1 MSTKKIAT
9 VGMLTALYVVLS
21 LTLKIPLGVGA
32 IALDLGYIVLTVSAF
47 KVGVWSAVVGGAGAA
62 IESFMFSPYGLSYGW
77 IVMNIIIGLICGYL
91 LYKTRRSYAFHICTI
106 VFAVLAGITA
116 KTIIECS
123 LYSIPYPVKL
133 PKSAT
138 AFAVDTIVMLI
149 GLIVVY
155 RLKIGDNS

>member
-47 KVGVWSAVVGGAGAA
+47 KVGIWSAVVGGAGAA
-62 IESFMFSPYGLSYGW
+62 IESFMLSPYGLSYGW

-91 LYKTRRSYAFHICTI
+91 FYNAKISHQYHISAI
-106 VFAVLAGITA
+106 VLSVFAGITA

-123 LYSIPYPVKL
+123 LYSIPYLVKL

-155 RLKIGDNS
+155 RLKIGDNT